1 MFFLAITIITTYS
14 PLIIAPVNLGTLVTT
29 TCQLLSLISGHQWA
43 GFGIES
49 KCHKKWST
57 DVSWNQA
64 MEVISFRTMKHTR
77 AAFGAMAM
85 KPLSKLIK
93 RNLIKWKIKFLS
105 KQIWYSIRLEV
116 IVGMINWIKNFQG
129 SVFEKKCFC
138 ALITFECQG
147 RIHLLLIIFP
157 WIFLTLLASS
167 PYDVNRCSF
176 TMEEGIPLLLSISL
190 GCKWSLFK

>member
-1 MFFLAITIITTYS
+1 MFLLVITIITTYS
-14 PLIIAPVNLGTLVTT
+14 PLIIAPVNLGTLVTI
-29 TCQLLSLISGHQWA
+29 TCQLSSLISGHQWA

-147 RIHLLLIIFP
+147 RIH
-157 WIFLTLLASS
+157 TLVA
-167 PYDVNRCSF
+167 DN
-176 TMEEGIPLLLSISL
+176 ISL
-190 GCKWSLFK
+190 SLSYPPRFLSLWRQQMFFYNGRRNSLVAFDKSGV